1 MTDNPTYGDL
11 YLAHHGIKGMK
22 WGKRRAASSE
32 SDSSGSSSSSTTD
45 TATSVKKPRKVTGKT
60 EVDDGKDVTRMS
72 DKELRER
79 INRINMEQQYS
90 KLTEPSYPPVKSGMD
105 FVNQGLNLA
114 NKANQAY
121 AIWNSPLGK
130 LGREFVKDSRNN
142 RRANSHGLS
151 A

>member
-1 MTDNPTYGDL
+1 
-11 YLAHHGIKGMK
+11 MK
-22 WGKRRAASSE
+22 WGKRRASTSG
-32 SDSSGSSSSSTTD
+32 SDSDGGSS
-45 TATSVKKPRKVTGKT
+45 TATSTETASTSTPKKARKVSGKT

-105 FVNQGLNLA
+105 FVNEGLNLA

-130 LGREFVKDSRNN
+130 LGREFVKDARNN
-142 RRANSHGLS
+142 RRANSHGLPAGS
-151 A
+151 S